1 MMILVGDAVDILGSR
16 NLSTGGKVGSGKGTA
31 SRLCPR
37 YGDIIE
43 AHGSTRQDPDGDGIL
58 ILEIGNGIG
67 GNALCSLE
75 IFNLLRRTVIFDR
88 KGDFAQNLAILQYL
102 SLAVCGGSQ
111 GYGEFACRRT
121 GGIRDYHFL
130 FIAHLQFFCIE
141 EVSAAMIIAETI

>member
-16 NLSTGGKVGSGKGTA
+16 NLSTGSKVGSGKDTA

-43 AHGSTRQDPDGDGIL
+43 ADGSTRQDLDRDGIL
-58 ILEIGNGIG
+58 ILEIGNGIS
-67 GNALCSLE
+67 GNPLCSLE
-75 IFNLLRRTVIFDR
+75 VRYILQRIVILER
-88 KGDFAQNLAILQYL
+88 KGDFAQSLAILQYL

-111 GYGEFACRRT
+111 GYGEFAYRRT
-121 GGIRDYHFL
+121 GGIRDHHFL

-141 EVSAAMIIAETI
+141 EIPAAMIVAVTI

>member
-31 SRLCPR
+31 SRLFPR

-43 AHGSTRQDPDGDGIL
+43 ADGSARQDLDGDGIL
-58 ILEIGNGIG
+58 ILEIGIGIG
-67 GNALCSLE
+67 DNPLCSLE
-75 IFNLLRRTVIFDR
+75 VSCFLRRIVIHER
-88 KGDFAQNLAILQYL
+88 KGDFAQSLAILQYL

-130 FIAHLQFFCIE
+130 FIAHLQLFCIE
-141 EVSAAMIIAETI
+141 EVSAAMIVAVII

>member
-1 MMILVGDAVDILGSR
+1 MMILVGDAVDILGCR

-43 AHGSTRQDPDGDGIL
+43 ADGSARQDLDGDGIL
-58 ILEIGNGIG
+58 ILEIGNGIS
-67 GNALCSLE
+67 GNLLCSLE
-75 IFNLLRRTVIFDR
+75 VRYILRRIVILER
-88 KGDFAQNLAILQYL
+88 KGDFAQSLAILQYL
-102 SLAVCGGSQ
+102 SHAVCGGSQ
-111 GYGEFACRRT
+111 GYGEFAFRRT

>member
-16 NLSTGGKVGSGKGTA
+16 NLSTGSKVGSGKGTV

-43 AHGSTRQDPDGDGIL
+43 ADGSTRQDLDRDGIL
-58 ILEIGNGIG
+58 ILEIGNGIS
-67 GNALCSLE
+67 GNLLCSLE
-75 IFNLLRRTVIFDR
+75 VRYILQRIVILER

-102 SLAVCGGSQ
+102 SHAVCGGSQ

-141 EVSAAMIIAETI
+141 EVSAAMIIAITI

>member
-16 NLSTGGKVGSGKGTA
+16 NLSTGGQVRSGKGTA

-43 AHGSTRQDPDGDGIL
+43 ADGSTRQDLDGDGIL
-58 ILEIGNGIG
+58 ILEIRNGIS
-67 GNALCSLE
+67 GNPLCSLE
-75 IFNLLRRTVIFDR
+75 VSYILRWIVIFER
-88 KGDFAQNLAILQYL
+88 KGDFAQSLAILQYL
-102 SLAVCGGSQ
+102 SHAVCDGSQ

-141 EVSAAMIIAETI
+141 EVSAAMIVAVTI